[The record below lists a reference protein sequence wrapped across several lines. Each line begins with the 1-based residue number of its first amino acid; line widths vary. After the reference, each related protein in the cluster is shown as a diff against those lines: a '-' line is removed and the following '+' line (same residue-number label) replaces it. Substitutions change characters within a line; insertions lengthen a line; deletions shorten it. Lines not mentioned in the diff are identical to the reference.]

1 MVTVLINHRPEPM
14 SRIRPIPLAFVAIL
28 AFQWSAD
35 AERLSLNYGLT
46 RPFYDQALDV
56 QWAAPT
62 NDLPRT
68 VIVFKVVPDEHPE
81 VTTSNLMTIGR
92 FCPSDSVR
100 TLDSDVPLPKGVY
113 AFRADDDGRT
123 LLYAPQRGSIDYSD
137 GTAFHGY
144 SSNAK
149 VEGVPDEAA
158 ALELALQLLPRIG
171 ISTNDLVKKTFGEL
185 RCVFPVGSWGR
196 MDKQSGQYVTS
207 VDRRGVGFTRSL
219 DGREVDGL
227 RAVFMEFGNNA
238 KLGKLEV
245 RWCALRPEGSY
256 PTARPAQ
263 ILQWIKEGRT
273 TVVSLSGPTDAR
285 YVRVADIRKL
295 VINSAQ
301 PRYPY
306 FDEDDPPKHMRPYAY
321 LTATAEFAPG
331 DTEQV
336 FLLSP
341 LISEGLPKAQR
352 PADAY
357 FSIYPSSRSHREQ

>member
-1 MVTVLINHRPEPM
+1 M

-28 AFQWSAD
+28 TFQWSSD
-35 AERLSLNYGLT
+35 AERLSLKYGLT
-46 RPFYDQALDV
+46 QPFYTPALNV

-62 NDLPRT
+62 NALPRT
-68 VIVFKVVPDEHPE
+68 VIIFKVVPDEHPE

-92 FCPSDSVR
+92 FCPSDSVK

-113 AFRADDDGRT
+113 AFRADDDRRT

-171 ISTNDLVKKTFGEL
+171 ISTDDLVKKASGEP

-219 DGREVDGL
+219 DGREVDGM
-227 RAVFMEFGNNA
+227 RAVFMEFGSNA

-295 VINSAQ
+295 VINAAQ

-306 FDEDDPPKHMRPYAY
+306 FDEDDPPKHMRPYAC
-321 LTATAEFAPG
+321 LTATAEFAPD

-341 LISEGLPKAQR
+341 RIAEGLPKAQR
-352 PADAY
+352 PAHAG
-357 FSIYPSSRSHREQ
+357 FSIHPSKRSRRE